1 MGLPATRRN
10 LQSQQK
16 SVIALQCM
24 ANARSCCHVNS
35 RGFSLSRYIL
45 FGCHATRQSHGN
57 QHSDVWK
64 IAESRALKTMWVM
77 LSPKVLL
84 AQSMITDVLSPCA
97 SRAWD
102 DGRFQIAVDSLLET
116 IGICGGRSDVI
127 SRAKDHGLFLLAF
140 RTANLAGALPD
151 ICKAI
156 EGRIDLRTVIHLEPV
171 RKQQCGAFLY
181 LYI

>member
-1 MGLPATRRN
+1 
-10 LQSQQK
+10 
-16 SVIALQCM
+16 
-24 ANARSCCHVNS
+24 
-35 RGFSLSRYIL
+35 
-45 FGCHATRQSHGN
+45 
-57 QHSDVWK
+57 
-64 IAESRALKTMWVM
+64 MWVM
-77 LSPKVLL
+77 LIQRVLL
-84 AQSMITDVLSPCA
+84 APSMKMDVLPPYA
-97 SRAWD
+97 SRARY
-102 DGRFQIAVDSLLET
+102 DGQIQVAVESLLET

-140 RTANLAGALPD
+140 RTANLAGALSD